1 MKELKP
7 PTPKEIRDIRNSID
21 LTQEQAGNLLH
32 VSARHFQRW
41 EQGLAIMHLAYW
53 ELLTAKI
60 RVLKNRKESRP
71 MA

>member
-7 PTPKEIRDIRNSID
+7 PTPKEIRDMRNSID

-32 VSARHFQRW
+32 VSTRHFQRW
-41 EQGLAIMHLAYW
+41 EQGKQTMHLAYW
-53 ELLTAKI
+53 ELFTAKI
-60 RVLKNRKESRP
+60 RVLKNRKDARP

>member
-1 MKELKP
+1 MKQLLE
-7 PTPKEIRDIRNSID
+7 PTPKEIRDLRLSID

-32 VSARHFQRW
+32 VSTRHFQRW

-53 ELLTAKI
+53 ELFTVKI
-60 RVLKNRKESRP
+60 RVLKNRKDARP

>member
-7 PTPKEIRDIRNSID
+7 PTPKEIRDMRNSID
-21 LTQEQAGNLLH
+21 LTQEQAGTLLH
-32 VSARHFQRW
+32 VSTRHFQRW

-53 ELLTAKI
+53 ELFTVKI
-60 RVLKNRKESRP
+60 RVLKNRKDARP